1 MPSDVQL
8 VPVIFIE
15 MQPLHEFTEATWAP
29 WERFAGL
36 LILSQAA
43 LYMLLGD
50 VEGIPTLTTLRPHSS
65 RKVVYSRNCS

>member
-1 MPSDVQL
+1 MGAMGAVRS
-8 VPVIFIE
+8 
-15 MQPLHEFTEATWAP
+15 
-29 WERFAGL
+29 AGL

-50 VEGIPTLTTLRPHSS
+50 VEGIPTLTTLRPHSG